1 LYQRYS
7 GRIAALVRSNLSRGL
22 SRRVDAD
29 DIVQSVFRRLFRA
42 ASQGQYSLPSGEE
55 LWDLLVVMTLNRLR
69 SEETFHR
76 ADKRDLRLTVSLDV
90 GLEPGPD
97 GEPGG
102 ALYTFLAVAVDEA
115 IGLLPEHYRQVVR
128 LRMEGYEVAEIA
140 GRTSRSKRTVERML
154 QEVRERLRPTLDVEP

>member
-1 LYQRYS
+1 LYRRYS
-7 GRIAALVRSNLSRGL
+7 GRISALVRANLSRGL

-29 DIVQSVFRRLFRA
+29 DIVQSVFRRLFQA
-42 ASQGQYSLPSGEE
+42 ASQGHYALPSGEE

-76 ADKRDLRLTVSLDV
+76 AGKRDLRLTVGLDV

-97 GEPGG
+97 EEPGG
-102 ALYTFLAVAVDEA
+102 ALYTFLAIAVDEA
-115 IGLLPEHYRQVVR
+115 IGRLPEHYRQVVR

-154 QEVRERLRPTLDVEP
+154 HEVRERLKPTLDVER